1 MKLSKEMENIIFD
14 GGVMVREGLFSEKVK
29 FEQRLK

>member
-1 MKLSKEMENIIFD
+1 MKPSKGMESIIFD
-14 GGVMVREGLFSEKVK
+14 GGIMVREGLFSEKVI